1 MQRKALFFGIAFLI
15 IGGCL
20 LVFGWIGWKAYA
32 GASDWPTVKGRVVE
46 KRVESHPGTDGTSYT
61 PVVLYR
67 FQIGEEMYSGEHSF
81 NPEEFRQTAR
91 RKLDHYNKGSVVTIY
106 HHPHHPERSTLD
118 PQNTQMD
125 NLFMM
130 LFGLLGMA
138 GGTAGI
144 AHAFSSKSRASS

>member
-1 MQRKALFFGIAFLI
+1 MQRKALLFGAAFLI

-20 LVFGWIGWKAYA
+20 LVSGWFGWRAYA
-32 GASDWPTVKGRVVE
+32 GASDWPTVKGRVIE
-46 KRVESHPGTDGTSYT
+46 KRIETRPGTDGISYT

-67 FQIGEEMYSGEHSF
+67 FQIGEKIHSGEHSF
-81 NPEEFRQTAR
+81 NPEEFQQAAL

-106 HHPHHPERSTLD
+106 HHPQHPERSTLD

-125 NLFMM
+125 KLFMM
-130 LFGLLGMA
+130 LFGLLGMV

-144 AHAFSSKSRASS
+144 VHAFSSKIRESS